1 MLFVSCTFIS
11 TSVSSAHQLALIFQ
25 IVTTCKTDYH
35 NHTLQPGQR
44 ASILVLFTAGVSAC
58 AVLVEIVS
66 NGACVYEQE
75 KRFRNLTGE
84 IVQVTSREQTRMF
97 ASFGHLCVFTGFRK
111 RLKDYA
117 ERLCFQ
123 TTGERASLFKNHAKI
138 SLSLAWSFRASV
150 AHHVCLAVSLR
161 LSL

>member
-1 MLFVSCTFIS
+1 MLFVSCRFIS

-25 IVTTCKTDYH
+25 IFTTCIADYH

-75 KRFRNLTGE
+75 KRFRKLTGE
-84 IVQVTSREQTRMF
+84 IVQVTSREQTQVF
-97 ASFGHLCVFTGFRK
+97 ASFGHLCVFPVFRK
-111 RLKDYA
+111 RWKDYA
-117 ERLCFQ
+117 DRLCFQ
-123 TTGERASLFKNHAKI
+123 RESDERASLFRTRTMPR
-138 SLSLAWSFRASV
+138 SLSLSLGLSGHRLPIMSV
-150 AHHVCLAVSLR
+150 WL
-161 LSL
+161 